1 MSRKVG
7 QAPSRTVRG
16 LTILEATAGDLPE
29 VLAAEPAVLT
39 GALVGYARVSTNA
52 QLLDR
57 QLHALVE
64 AGCINDL
71 LGAHGHGQRQEALL
85 LRTDAL
91 LATVPTRAPVWIGG
105 ARHSTRRYPGAPAF
119 TQHLRNAR

>member
-16 LTILEATAGDLPE
+16 LTILEATAGD
-29 VLAAEPAVLT
+29 AAEPAVLT